1 MNQFQRNLK
10 MAIDV
15 LGIKQTD
22 LAHKVGCDISTITNY
37 KQGKSKPRG
46 NKQIRIAEALGISR
60 EKLMNEVLKPT
71 DLKADAAVILPA
83 KSRAEVDIS
92 SMRPTGTTNRIP
104 IMNIEVMAGDF
115 VRNFTKE
122 DIIGEISFPWLQ
134 APSGCF
140 GVKVSGDSMEH
151 PGNPEKSISEDDI
164 LIVQKAGFQFKK
176 DHVYVFVSNDNEA
189 LVKYVDKVDNEVG
202 ELHLGSFNPSYDT
215 RVLRLEELHAIYGI
229 HGILKWTNG
238 LMLKE

>member
-1 MNQFQRNLK
+1 MSQFQRNLK

-37 KQGKSKPRG
+37 KQGKAKPRG

-71 DLKADAAVILPA
+71 DLKKENAVVLPL
-83 KSRAEVDIS
+83 KQKKQLDIS
-92 SMRPTGTTNRIP
+92 SMRPKETTNRIP

-115 VRNFTKE
+115 VRNFTQE

-151 PGNPEKSISEDDI
+151 PDLPEKSINENDI
-164 LIVQKAGFQFKK
+164 LIVQKAGFRFKK
-176 DHVYVFVSNDNEA
+176 NHVYVFVSNDNEA
-189 LVKYVDKVDNEVG
+189 LVKYVDKVDNEMG
-202 ELHLGSFNPSYDT
+202 ELHLGSFNPSYST
-215 RVLRLEELHAIYGI
+215 RVLQMEELHAIYGI